1 MNKHIDQLYQIAQKK
16 NRIIIGLMSG
26 TSLDGLDI
34 ALCKMEGSGKH
45 TKVQLQQFIS
55 MPYDEACKQKVRA
68 VFSKEQINLQQLT
81 LLHKWMGCL
90 HADLIN
96 EALSKWKLNSGD
108 IDIIA
113 SHGQSIYHAPLQLH
127 GDAAMGNATLQIA
140 DADQIAVRTGIITL
154 SDFRQKHIAAGGE
167 GAPLAAYG
175 DYLLFKEDDW
185 DVVLL
190 NIGGISNF
198 TWLPRQKRDIF
209 STDIGPGNTLM
220 DAWMQQQFDG
230 RHYDKD
236 AAVALTGSMQPQ
248 LLTALKQHPF
258 FSAPFPKTTGPE
270 LFNRAFIDAAI
281 HASGVDAYS
290 PQDVMATLNYLTAV
304 TIAEAIQTLNLDAFK
319 LYVSGGGIHNP
330 LLMETL
336 QLLLPGARFCPT
348 MEKGIA
354 PDAKEAVLFAILAN
368 ETLAG
373 NAAESFTHSGKNFPA
388 INMGKISLPQ

>member
-1 MNKHIDQLYQIAQKK
+1 MNKQIEKLYSIAQKK
-16 NRIIIGLMSG
+16 SRTIIGLMSG

-34 ALCKMEGSGKH
+34 ALCNIEGSGKH
-45 TKVQLQQFIS
+45 TRVQLQQFIT

-68 VFSKEQINLQQLT
+68 VFSKEQVNLRQLT
-81 LLHKWMGCL
+81 LLNKWMGCL

-96 EALSKWKLNSGD
+96 EALQRWNLNPAD

-113 SHGQSIYHAPLQLH
+113 SHGQSIYHAPLPLH
-127 GDAAMGNATLQIA
+127 GDATMGNATLQIA

-167 GAPLAAYG
+167 GAPLATYG
-175 DYLLFKEDDW
+175 DYLLFKEADW

-198 TWLPRQKRDIF
+198 TWLPRQKKDIF
-209 STDIGPGNTLM
+209 SSDVGPGNTLM

-236 AAVALTGSMQPQ
+236 AAVALKGSMQPP
-248 LLTALKQHPF
+248 LLTALKRHPF
-258 FSAPFPKTTGPE
+258 FTAPFPKTTGPE
-270 LFNRAFIDAAI
+270 LFNRAFIQTAI
-281 HASGVDAYS
+281 QSSKVDGYS
-290 PQDVMATLNYLTAV
+290 PEDVMATLNYLTAV
-304 TIAEAIQTLNLDAFK
+304 TIAEAIQSLKLDEFK

-336 QLLLPGARFCPT
+336 QLLLPGASFHST

-354 PDAKEAVLFAILAN
+354 PDAKEAVLFALLAN

-373 NAAESFTHSGKNFPA
+373 NAAENFTHSSKNFPA